1 MDNKIKIPEIPK
13 NNSIKLHRNATLD
26 STSSSIKNNKKKL
39 YDSFTPLVNITKKTN
54 FKQKLDFPVFMSL
67 YTNQV
72 PKNEN
77 EENKKPPSKR
87 KFILKNIKNFS
98 TKNLLIS
105 NQTEIKKELILPKPQ
120 HVISRNENYSTNNIL
135 NEINTTIKNYLRQI
149 KFFNFQSSR
158 NISKPKLKKI
168 NQDKLTKFTQRS
180 NPTIK
185 TLKMIKLDEIGKQNI
200 KSYNFEIS
208 EIKDKK
214 RIFRGLKL
222 NSIKKLSTI
231 KNNLLKEAIEK
242 EDVKNNFEEVKENLP
257 SKEKINEEK
266 ISEEKTNKEEKIYND
281 NNKNNNEENNNKNP
295 TNSNSELKKINQKS
309 IIKSKNKNPINSII
323 LNKINDNN
331 QNDVNNKFKDK
342 KIILDLNT
350 KKPSE
355 IVESSNKKNEEN
367 NLLFLS
373 SRSDRES
380 KSKND
385 IFNINNHNQKI
396 NKVYK
401 KSKFLNKLNE
411 EFTDSLIS
419 KRININIQTKKQ
431 NIINKTKNEYNN
443 IIIKEYNKITNHTN
457 HFLSKPEIQKMMSAY
472 IKEIYNEK
480 NRIIIYKET
489 YIYLITR
496 KIQNVFNCIIGSDT
510 RDYIFKKY
518 ESNRMSLTEK
528 LKKEETNQ
536 DSLIQSF
543 RLDKTIR
550 TMKRKST
557 FIPNLKKEH
566 KKNDSEGVFTV
577 EKTHNVKLR
586 HKRYLGNFIFVQELI
601 LKSLPFY
608 KENYIKLVNLH
619 HQQLMTR
626 NRKRYINFGAS
637 HKSITKFFNMNSF
650 DSLTK
655 KNSLNSIQSKGSY
668 RRKKG
673 EKRTASVLKI
683 ENIRK
688 TLRIQSKPKAENKE
702 SNISVLKQKHFFKKL
717 KTNFEHGVDSTEKES
732 SKSQEKDKTD
742 SNELDP
748 NIENIYFQLMKA
760 LFEGKNKFFQNFYLK
775 NKKFIDINQVLIEG
789 NTLLLLAAREG
800 NYQITKFLCEEQ
812 ADVNIQNA
820 DGNTALHYAIGKQ
833 FYSIADLLNMYGAKE
848 DLLNLKGL
856 SPWDCIEHNV
866 D

>member
-1 MDNKIKIPEIPK
+1 M
-13 NNSIKLHRNATLD
+13 SI
-26 STSSSIKNNKKKL
+26 I
-39 YDSFTPLVNITKKTN
+39 
-54 FKQKLDFPVFMSL
+54 
-67 YTNQV
+67 
-72 PKNEN
+72 
-77 EENKKPPSKR
+77 
-87 KFILKNIKNFS
+87 IL
-98 TKNLLIS
+98 
-105 NQTEIKKELILPKPQ
+105 
-120 HVISRNENYSTNNIL
+120 
-135 NEINTTIKNYLRQI
+135 
-149 KFFNFQSSR
+149 
-158 NISKPKLKKI
+158 
-168 NQDKLTKFTQRS
+168 
-180 NPTIK
+180 
-185 TLKMIKLDEIGKQNI
+185 
-200 KSYNFEIS
+200 
-208 EIKDKK
+208 
-214 RIFRGLKL
+214 
-222 NSIKKLSTI
+222 
-231 KNNLLKEAIEK
+231 LLK
-242 EDVKNNFEEVKENLP
+242 
-257 SKEKINEEK
+257 
-266 ISEEKTNKEEKIYND
+266 
-281 NNKNNNEENNNKNP
+281 
-295 TNSNSELKKINQKS
+295 
-309 IIKSKNKNPINSII
+309 
-323 LNKINDNN
+323 
-331 QNDVNNKFKDK
+331 
-342 KIILDLNT
+342 
-350 KKPSE
+350 
-355 IVESSNKKNEEN
+355 
-367 NLLFLS
+367 
-373 SRSDRES
+373 
-380 KSKND
+380 
-385 IFNINNHNQKI
+385 
-396 NKVYK
+396 
-401 KSKFLNKLNE
+401 
-411 EFTDSLIS
+411 
-419 KRININIQTKKQ
+419 

-550 TMKRKST
+550 TIKRKST
-557 FIPNLKKEH
+557 FIPNLKKEQ
-566 KKNDSEGVFTV
+566 KKNGSEGVFTV

-586 HKRYLGNFIFVQELI
+586 HKRHLGNFIFVQELI

-655 KNSLNSIQSKGSY
+655 KNSLNSIQLKGSY

-673 EKRTASVLKI
+673 EKRTVSILKI

-717 KTNFEHGVDSTEKES
+717 KTNLEHGVDSTEKES

>member
-266 ISEEKTNKEEKIYND
+266 ISEDKTNKEEKIDND

-295 TNSNSELKKINQKS
+295 TNSNSELKKINPKS
-309 IIKSKNKNPINSII
+309 IIKSKNKNQINSII

-342 KIILDLNT
+342 KLILDLNT

-373 SRSDRES
+373 SRTDRES

-411 EFTDSLIS
+411 EFTDNLIS
-419 KRININIQTKKQ
+419 KRININIHTKKQ
-431 NIINKTKNEYNN
+431 NIINKVKDEYNN

-472 IKEIYNEK
+472 IKEIYNDK
-480 NRIIIYKET
+480 NKIIIYKET

-496 KIQNVFNCIIGSDT
+496 KITNVFNCIIGSDT

-619 HQQLMTR
+619 HQHLMTR

-655 KNSLNSIQSKGSY
+655 KNSLNSIQLKGSY

-673 EKRTASVLKI
+673 EKRTASILKI

-717 KTNFEHGVDSTEKES
+717 KTNLEHGVDSTEKES

>member
-309 IIKSKNKNPINSII
+309 IIKSKNKNQINSII

-396 NKVYK
+396 NKLYK

-411 EFTDSLIS
+411 EFTDNLIR
-419 KRININIQTKKQ
+419 KRININIHTKKQ
-431 NIINKTKNEYNN
+431 NIINKVKDEYNN

-655 KNSLNSIQSKGSY
+655 KNSLNSIQSKGSH